1 MTTLQSRED
10 ALLRR
15 VRAFDWARL
24 KWCFAATALCMLL
37 AHGFAW
43 FNLFPS
49 HDGTILVFDA
59 DVVMLQ
65 LGRWVELLYFR
76 FVRGRINAPWLNGA
90 FTIVW
95 TSLAVYLV
103 GKLLQLGKK
112 ATIALCAVFSTAI
125 SVTLLYAT
133 YYDKTDLYACAMFLA
148 VWGVYAVRRF
158 RCRWWGVLFCSG
170 CLCLAMGL
178 YQGYIEFAIGLFL
191 ICLLRD
197 CLTEDLAWAEYLRR
211 GVTAVVS
218 LLLGGVLYAVSLKV
232 VLAYKHLELIDSDN
246 GLQQMGRAGVA
257 DYLAR
262 LPGAYKQVFT
272 TLLGYDVWNNR
283 GMRLATAVCLLLGLA
298 CLVLTLRKKPL
309 RAAVQVVILL
319 VLLPLGLNVVY
330 LLSEKHPTLLM
341 LYPVYLVY
349 ALVLL
354 LTGLEPDTIPRSA
367 AWLACLLCA
376 FITVQNV
383 IYANGAYTYRKLVY
397 ENTRA
402 QVYTIMAKVEDLPGY
417 VEGETPVVFSGD
429 FTDSNFTYH
438 NDLLRLYEEG
448 DTGLSGSAITYDGTI
463 KWWFG
468 NIMGSSAKVVNTQAE
483 LDSWAENPAVQAMP
497 SYPASGCIAM
507 VDGAAVI
514 KLSD

>member
-330 LLSEKHPTLLM
+330 LLSERHPTLLM

-354 LTGLEPDTIPRSA
+354 LTGLEPDTIPHSA

-402 QVYTIMAKVEDLPGY
+402 QVYTIMAKVPGY

-438 NDLLRLYEEG
+438 NDLIRLYEEG
-448 DTGLSGSAITYDGTI
+448 ETGLSGSAITYDGTI

-483 LDSWAENPAVQAMP
+483 LDAWAENPAVQAMP

>member
-49 HDGTILVFDA
+49 HDATILFFDA

-65 LGRWVELLYFR
+65 LGRWVQLPYYR
-76 FVRGRINAPWLNGA
+76 FLRGKVNMPWLTGMFSVLWTA
-90 FTIVW
+90 LSVYIV
-95 TSLAVYLV
+95 SDLL
-103 GKLLQLGKK
+103 KLSRK
-112 ATIALCAVFSTAI
+112 ATAALAAVLGTAI
-125 SVTLLYAT
+125 SITLLNAT
-133 YYDKTDLYACAMFLA
+133 YNDKSDPFTCAMFLA

-197 CLTEDLAWAEYLRR
+197 CLTENLAWAEYLRR

-298 CLVLTLRKKPL
+298 CLVLALRKKPL

-319 VLLPLGLNVVY
+319 ALLPLGLNVVY

-448 DTGLSGSAITYDGTI
+448 ETGLSGSAITYDGTI

-483 LDSWAENPAVQAMP
+483 LDAWAENPTVQAMP

>member
-319 VLLPLGLNVVY
+319 ALLPLGLNVVY

-438 NDLLRLYEEG
+438 NDLIRLYEEG
-448 DTGLSGSAITYDGTI
+448 ETGLSGSAITYDGTI

-483 LDSWAENPAVQAMP
+483 LDAWAENPAVQAMP

>member
-49 HDGTILVFDA
+49 HHGTILVFDA

-283 GMRLATAVCLLLGLA
+283 GLRLATAVCLLLGLA

-330 LLSEKHPTLLM
+330 LLSERHPTLLM

-354 LTGLEPDTIPRSA
+354 LTGLEPDTIPHSA
-367 AWLACLLCA
+367 ARLACLLCA

-438 NDLLRLYEEG
+438 NDLIRLYEEG
-448 DTGLSGSAITYDGTI
+448 ETGLSGSAITYDGTI

-483 LDSWAENPAVQAMP
+483 LDAWAENPAVQAMP

>member
-65 LGRWVELLYFR
+65 LGRWVQLPYYR
-76 FVRGRINAPWLNGA
+76 FLRGKVNMPWLTGMFSVLWTA
-90 FTIVW
+90 LSVYIV
-95 TSLAVYLV
+95 SDLL
-103 GKLLQLGKK
+103 KLSRK
-112 ATIALCAVFSTAI
+112 ATAALAAVLGTAI
-125 SVTLLYAT
+125 SITLLNAT
-133 YYDKTDLYACAMFLA
+133 YNDKSDPFTCAMFLA

-197 CLTEDLAWAEYLRR
+197 CLTENLAWAEYLRR
-211 GVTAVVS
+211 GVTAVIS
-218 LLLGGVLYAVSLKV
+218 LLLGGVLYAVSMKA
-232 VLAYKHLELIDSDN
+232 VLAYKHLELIDSSN
-246 GLQQMGRAGVA
+246 GLQQMSRAGVA

-298 CLVLTLRKKPL
+298 CLVLALRKKPL
-309 RAAVQVVILL
+309 RTAVQVVILL

-330 LLSEKHPTLLM
+330 LLSERHPTLLM

-438 NDLLRLYEEG
+438 NDLIRLYEEG
-448 DTGLSGSAITYDGTI
+448 ETGLSGSAITYDGTI

-483 LDSWAENPAVQAMP
+483 LDAWAENPTVQAMP

>member
-218 LLLGGVLYAVSLKV
+218 LLLGGVLYAVSMKA
-232 VLAYKHLELIDSDN
+232 VLAYKHLELIDSSN
-246 GLQQMGRAGVA
+246 GLQQMSRAGVA

-298 CLVLTLRKKPL
+298 CLVLALRKKPL

-483 LDSWAENPAVQAMP
+483 LDAWAENPAVQAMP

>member
-298 CLVLTLRKKPL
+298 CLVLALCKKPL
-309 RAAVQVVILL
+309 RAAVQVIILL

-330 LLSEKHPTLLM
+330 LLSERHPTLLM

-354 LTGLEPDTIPRSA
+354 LTGLEPDTIPHSA

-438 NDLLRLYEEG
+438 NDLIRLYEEG
-448 DTGLSGSAITYDGTI
+448 ETGLSGSAITYDGTI

-483 LDSWAENPAVQAMP
+483 LDAWAENPAVQAMP

>member
-218 LLLGGVLYAVSLKV
+218 LLLGGVLYAVSMKA
-232 VLAYKHLELIDSDN
+232 VLAYKHLELIDSSN
-246 GLQQMGRAGVA
+246 GLQQMSRAGVA

-298 CLVLTLRKKPL
+298 CLVLALRKKPL
-309 RAAVQVVILL
+309 RAAAQVVILL

-367 AWLACLLCA
+367 AWLACLLCT

-417 VEGETPVVFSGD
+417 VQGETPVVFSGD

-463 KWWFG
+463 KWWFA
-468 NIMGSSAKVVNTQAE
+468 NIMGSGAKVVNTQAE
-483 LDSWAENPAVQAMP
+483 LDVWAENPAVQAMP

>member
-298 CLVLTLRKKPL
+298 CLVLALRKKPL

-330 LLSEKHPTLLM
+330 LLSERHPTLLM

-354 LTGLEPDTIPRSA
+354 LTGLEPDTIPHSA

-438 NDLLRLYEEG
+438 NDLIRLYEEG
-448 DTGLSGSAITYDGTI
+448 ETGLSGSAITYDGTI

-483 LDSWAENPAVQAMP
+483 LDAWAENPAVQAMP

>member
-1 MTTLQSRED
+1 MTTLQNRED

-330 LLSEKHPTLLM
+330 LLSERHPTLLM

-354 LTGLEPDTIPRSA
+354 LTGLEPDTIPHSA

-438 NDLLRLYEEG
+438 NDLIRLYEEG
-448 DTGLSGSAITYDGTI
+448 ETGLSGSAITYDGTI

-483 LDSWAENPAVQAMP
+483 LDAWAENPAVQAMP

>member
-218 LLLGGVLYAVSLKV
+218 LLLGGVLYAVSMKA
-232 VLAYKHLELIDSDN
+232 VLAYKHLELIDSSN
-246 GLQQMGRAGVA
+246 GLQQMSRAGVA

-298 CLVLTLRKKPL
+298 CLVLALRKKPL

-438 NDLLRLYEEG
+438 NDLIRLYEEG
-448 DTGLSGSAITYDGTI
+448 ETGLSGSAITYDGTI

-483 LDSWAENPAVQAMP
+483 LDAWAENPAVQAMP

>member
-43 FNLFPS
+43 FTLFPS

-330 LLSEKHPTLLM
+330 LLSERHPTLLM

-354 LTGLEPDTIPRSA
+354 LTGLEPDTIPHSA

-438 NDLLRLYEEG
+438 NDLIRLYEEG
-448 DTGLSGSAITYDGTI
+448 ETGLSGSAITYDGTI

-483 LDSWAENPAVQAMP
+483 LDAWAENPAVQAMP

>member
-49 HDGTILVFDA
+49 HDGTILFFDA

-246 GLQQMGRAGVA
+246 GLQQMSRAGVA

-298 CLVLTLRKKPL
+298 CLVLALCKKPL
-309 RAAVQVVILL
+309 RAAVQVIILL

-376 FITVQNV
+376 FIAVQNV

-438 NDLLRLYEEG
+438 NDLIRLYEEG
-448 DTGLSGSAITYDGTI
+448 ETGLSGSAITYDGTI

-483 LDSWAENPAVQAMP
+483 LDAWAENPAVQAMP

>member
-1 MTTLQSRED
+1 MY
-10 ALLRR
+10 
-15 VRAFDWARL
+15 
-24 KWCFAATALCMLL
+24 L
-37 AHGFAW
+37 ASS
-43 FNLFPS
+43 L
-49 HDGTILVFDA
+49 
-59 DVVMLQ
+59 LQ
-65 LGRWVELLYFR
+65 LGR
-76 FVRGRINAPWLNGA
+76 
-90 FTIVW
+90 
-95 TSLAVYLV
+95 
-103 GKLLQLGKK
+103 K
-112 ATIALCAVFSTAI
+112 ATAAVCGVFSTAI

-133 YYDKTDLYACAMFLA
+133 YYDKTDVYTCAMFLA
-148 VWGVYAVRRF
+148 FLGVYAVRRC
-158 RCRWWGVLFCSG
+158 CRLWLGLLLCGG
-170 CLCLAMGL
+170 CLCLSMGL

-191 ICLLRD
+191 LCLLRD
-197 CLTEDLAWAEYLRR
+197 CLTKELPWADYLRR
-211 GVTAVVS
+211 GFTAVAG
-218 LLLGGVLYAVSLKV
+218 LLLGGVLYAVSMKE
-232 VLAYKHLELIDSDN
+232 VLAYKHLELIDSYN
-246 GLQQMGRAGVA
+246 GLQQMGRSGPAVW
-257 DYLAR
+257 LSR

-283 GMRLATAVCLLLGLA
+283 GMRLATALCLLLALV
-298 CLVLTLRKKPL
+298 CLVLALRRKPRRVL
-309 RAAVQVVILL
+309 AQTAILL
-319 VLLPLGLNVVY
+319 VLLPLGLNVVF
-330 LLSEKHPTLLM
+330 LLSEQAPTLLM

-483 LDSWAENPAVQAMP
+483 LDVWAENPAVQAMP

>member
-15 VRAFDWARL
+15 VRTFDWARL

-65 LGRWVELLYFR
+65 LGRWVQLPYYR
-76 FVRGRINAPWLNGA
+76 FLRGKVNMPWLTGMFSVLWTA
-90 FTIVW
+90 LSVYIV
-95 TSLAVYLV
+95 SDLL
-103 GKLLQLGKK
+103 KLSRK
-112 ATIALCAVFSTAI
+112 ATAALAAVLGTAI
-125 SVTLLYAT
+125 SITLLNAT
-133 YYDKTDLYACAMFLA
+133 YNDKSDPFTCAMFLA

-197 CLTEDLAWAEYLRR
+197 CLTENLAWAEYLRR

-218 LLLGGVLYAVSLKV
+218 LLLGGVLYAVSMKA
-232 VLAYKHLELIDSDN
+232 VLAYKHLELIDSSN
-246 GLQQMGRAGVA
+246 GLQQMSRAGVA

-298 CLVLTLRKKPL
+298 CLVLALRKKPL

-349 ALVLL
+349 ALILL
-354 LTGLEPDTIPRSA
+354 LTGLEPAPRSA
-367 AWLACLLCA
+367 AWLACGLC
-376 FITVQNV
+376 FFLTLENV

-397 ENTRA
+397 ENTRG
-402 QVYTIMAKVEDLPGY
+402 QVYTIMAKVQDLQ
-417 VEGETPVVFSGD
+417 S
-429 FTDSNFTYH
+429 
-438 NDLLRLYEEG
+438 
-448 DTGLSGSAITYDGTI
+448 LSI
-463 KWWFG
+463 
-468 NIMGSSAKVVNTQAE
+468 V
-483 LDSWAENPAVQAMP
+483 
-497 SYPASGCIAM
+497 
-507 VDGAAVI
+507 
-514 KLSD
+514 

>member
-330 LLSEKHPTLLM
+330 LLSERHPTLLM

-354 LTGLEPDTIPRSA
+354 LTGLEPDTIPHSA

-397 ENTRA
+397 ENTCA

-438 NDLLRLYEEG
+438 NDLIRLYEEG

-483 LDSWAENPAVQAMP
+483 LDAWAENPAVQAMP

>member
-158 RCRWWGVLFCSG
+158 RCRWWGVLFCGG

-197 CLTEDLAWAEYLRR
+197 CLTEDLAWAEYLRH

-232 VLAYKHLELIDSDN
+232 VLAYKHLELIDSSN
-246 GLQQMGRAGVA
+246 GLQQMSRAGVA

-298 CLVLTLRKKPL
+298 CPADETEYT
-309 RAAVQVVILL
+309 
-319 VLLPLGLNVVY
+319 LPLTEETVVKGNGTEV
-330 LLSEKHPTLLM
+330 S
-341 LYPVYLVY
+341 V
-349 ALVLL
+349 
-354 LTGLEPDTIPRSA
+354 DT
-367 AWLACLLCA
+367 
-376 FITVQNV
+376 N
-383 IYANGAYTYRKLVY
+383 
-397 ENTRA
+397 
-402 QVYTIMAKVEDLPGY
+402 AK
-417 VEGETPVVFSGD
+417 TA
-429 FTDSNFTYH
+429 T
-438 NDLLRLYEEG
+438 
-448 DTGLSGSAITYDGTI
+448 ITYDGAYPDAFLNMPGDLSDTKFSSIIIKYDRLTEKDSFGYASRYTDNKSTDVNI
-463 KWWFG
+463 KWATVSGAFAPDAHEVEIPLDKTKDLYQFKIFG
-468 NIMGSSAKVVNTQAE
+468 NACDSAGFIIK
-483 LDSWAENPAVQAMP
+483 
-497 SYPASGCIAM
+497 
-507 VDGAAVI
+507 AVI
-514 KLSD
+514 LKK

>member
-1 MTTLQSRED
+1 MTTLQRGEE
-10 ALLRR
+10 ALLCR
-15 VRAFDWARL
+15 VKAVDWARL
-24 KWCFAATALCMLL
+24 KFCFAATALCMLL

-49 HDGTILVFDA
+49 HDATILFFDA

-65 LGRWVELLYFR
+65 LGRWVQLPYYR
-76 FVRGRINAPWLNGA
+76 FLRGKINMPWLTGM
-90 FTIVW
+90 FSVLW
-95 TSLAVYLV
+95 TALSVYLV
-103 GKLLQLGKK
+103 SDLLKLRRK
-112 ATIALCAVFSTAI
+112 ATMAFAAVLGTAI
-125 SVTLLYAT
+125 SITLLNAT
-133 YYDKTDLYACAMFLA
+133 YNDKSDPFTCAMFLA
-148 VWGVYAVRRF
+148 FLGVYAVRR
-158 RCRWWGVLFCSG
+158 CRRPWLRVVLCGG
-170 CLCLAMGL
+170 CLCLSMGL

-191 ICLLRD
+191 LCLLRD
-197 CLTEDLAWAEYLRR
+197 CLTRDLPWADYLRR
-211 GVTAVVS
+211 GFTAVAG
-218 LLLGGVLYAVSLKV
+218 LLLGGVLYAVSMKE
-232 VLAYKHLELIDSDN
+232 VLAYKHLELIDSYN
-246 GLQQMGRAGVA
+246 GLQQMGRSGPAVW
-257 DYLAR
+257 LSR

-283 GMRLATAVCLLLGLA
+283 GMRLATALCLLLALV
-298 CLVLTLRKKPL
+298 CLVLALRRKPRRVL
-309 RAAVQVVILL
+309 AQTAILL
-319 VLLPLGLNVVY
+319 VLLPLGLNVVF
-330 LLSEKHPTLLM
+330 LLSEQAPTLLM

-354 LTGLEPDTIPRSA
+354 LTETDTAPRSA
-367 AWLACLLCA
+367 AWLACVLCA
-376 FITVQNV
+376 FLTLENV

-483 LDSWAENPAVQAMP
+483 LDAWAENPAVQAMP
-497 SYPASGCIAM
+497 SYPARGCIAM
-507 VDGAAVI
+507 VDGAAIV

>member
-1 MTTLQSRED
+1 MTTLQRGEE
-10 ALLRR
+10 ALLCR
-15 VRAFDWARL
+15 VKAVDWARL
-24 KWCFAATALCMLL
+24 KFCFAATALCMLL

-330 LLSEKHPTLLM
+330 LLSERHPTLLM

-402 QVYTIMAKVEDLPGY
+402 QVYTIMAKVQDLPGY

-448 DTGLSGSAITYDGTI
+448 ETGLSGSAITYDGTI

-483 LDSWAENPAVQAMP
+483 LDTWAENPAVQAMP

>member
-218 LLLGGVLYAVSLKV
+218 LLLGGVLYAVSMKA
-232 VLAYKHLELIDSDN
+232 VLAYKHLELIDSSN
-246 GLQQMGRAGVA
+246 GLQQMSRAGVA

-298 CLVLTLRKKPL
+298 CLVLALRKKPL

-330 LLSEKHPTLLM
+330 LLSERHPTLLM

-438 NDLLRLYEEG
+438 NDLIRLYEEG
-448 DTGLSGSAITYDGTI
+448 ETGLSGSAITYDGTI

-468 NIMGSSAKVVNTQAE
+468 NIMGSSAKVVNTQEE

>member
-298 CLVLTLRKKPL
+298 CLVLALCKKPL
-309 RAAVQVVILL
+309 RAAVQVIILL

-354 LTGLEPDTIPRSA
+354 LTGLEPDTIPHSA

-438 NDLLRLYEEG
+438 NDLIRLYEEG
-448 DTGLSGSAITYDGTI
+448 ETGLSGSAITYDGTI

-468 NIMGSSAKVVNTQAE
+468 NIMGSSAKVVNTQEE
-483 LDSWAENPAVQAMP
+483 LDAWAENPAVQAMP

>member
-298 CLVLTLRKKPL
+298 CLVLALRKKPL

-330 LLSEKHPTLLM
+330 LLSERHPTLLM

-438 NDLLRLYEEG
+438 NDLIRLYEEG
-448 DTGLSGSAITYDGTI
+448 ETGLSGSAITYDGTI

-483 LDSWAENPAVQAMP
+483 LDAWAENPAVQAMP

>member
-1 MTTLQSRED
+1 MTTLQRGED

-15 VRAFDWARL
+15 VKAFDWPRL
-24 KWCFAATALCMLL
+24 RLCFAATALCMLL

-49 HDGTILVFDA
+49 HDGTILFFDA

-65 LGRWVELLYFR
+65 LGRWVQLPYYR
-76 FVRGRINAPWLNGA
+76 FLRGKISMPWLTGM
-90 FTIVW
+90 FSVLW
-95 TSLAVYLV
+95 TALSVYLV
-103 GKLLQLGKK
+103 SDLLKLRRK
-112 ATIALCAVFSTAI
+112 ATMAFAAVLGTAI
-125 SVTLLYAT
+125 SITLLNAT
-133 YYDKTDLYACAMFLA
+133 YNDKSDPFTCAMFLA
-148 VWGVYAVRRF
+148 FLGAYAVRC
-158 RCRWWGVLFCSG
+158 CRRPWLGVVLCGG
-170 CLCLAMGL
+170 CLCLSMGL

-191 ICLLRD
+191 LCLLRD
-197 CLTEDLAWAEYLRR
+197 CLTRDLPWADYLRR
-211 GVTAVVS
+211 GFTSVAA
-218 LLLGGVLYAVSLKV
+218 LLLGGVLYAVSMKA
-232 VLAYKHLELIDSDN
+232 VLTYKHLELIDSYN
-246 GLQQMGRAGVA
+246 GLQQMGRSGPTVW
-257 DYLAR
+257 LSR

-283 GMRLATAVCLLLGLA
+283 GMRLATALCLLLALA
-298 CLVLTLRKKPL
+298 CLVLALRCKPHRVL
-309 RAAVQVVILL
+309 AQTAILL
-319 VLLPLGLNVVY
+319 VLLPLGLNVVF
-330 LLSEKHPTLLM
+330 LLSEQAPTLLM

-354 LTGLEPDTIPRSA
+354 LTETDTAPRSA
-367 AWLACLLCA
+367 AWLACVLCA
-376 FITVQNV
+376 FLTLENV

-402 QVYTIMAKVEDLPGY
+402 QVYTIMAKVENLPGY

-438 NDLLRLYEEG
+438 NDLLRQYEEG

-463 KWWFG
+463 KWWFA
-468 NIMGSSAKVVNTQAE
+468 NIMGSGARVVNTQAE
-483 LDSWAENPAVQAMP
+483 LDAWAENPAVQAMP

-507 VDGAAVI
+507 VDGAAVV

>member
-246 GLQQMGRAGVA
+246 GLQQMSRAGVA

-330 LLSEKHPTLLM
+330 LLSERHPTLLM

-354 LTGLEPDTIPRSA
+354 LTGLEPDTIPHSA

-438 NDLLRLYEEG
+438 NDLIRLYEEG
-448 DTGLSGSAITYDGTI
+448 ETGLSGSAITYDGTI

-468 NIMGSSAKVVNTQAE
+468 NIMGSSAKVVNTQEE
-483 LDSWAENPAVQAMP
+483 LDAWAENPAVQAMP

>member
-211 GVTAVVS
+211 GVTAVVP

-330 LLSEKHPTLLM
+330 LLSERHPTLLM

-354 LTGLEPDTIPRSA
+354 LTGLEPDTIPHSA

-438 NDLLRLYEEG
+438 NDLIRLYEEG
-448 DTGLSGSAITYDGTI
+448 ETGLSGSAITYDGTI

-483 LDSWAENPAVQAMP
+483 LDAWAENPAVQAMP

>member
-246 GLQQMGRAGVA
+246 GLQQMSRAGVA

-298 CLVLTLRKKPL
+298 CLVLALCKKPL
-309 RAAVQVVILL
+309 RAAVQVIILL

-330 LLSEKHPTLLM
+330 LLSERHPTLLM

-376 FITVQNV
+376 FIAVQNV

-438 NDLLRLYEEG
+438 NDLIRLYEEG
-448 DTGLSGSAITYDGTI
+448 ETGLSGSAITYDGTI

-483 LDSWAENPAVQAMP
+483 LDAWAENPAVQAMP

>member
-218 LLLGGVLYAVSLKV
+218 LLLGGVWYAVSLKV

-330 LLSEKHPTLLM
+330 LLSERHPTLLM

-354 LTGLEPDTIPRSA
+354 LTGLEPDTIPHSA

-438 NDLLRLYEEG
+438 NDLIRLYEEG
-448 DTGLSGSAITYDGTI
+448 ETGLSGSAITYDGTI

-483 LDSWAENPAVQAMP
+483 LDAWAENPAVQAMP

>member
-15 VRAFDWARL
+15 VRTFDWARL

-65 LGRWVELLYFR
+65 LGRWVQLPYYR
-76 FVRGRINAPWLNGA
+76 FLRGKVNMPWLTGMFSVLWTA
-90 FTIVW
+90 LSVYIV
-95 TSLAVYLV
+95 SDLL
-103 GKLLQLGKK
+103 KLSRK
-112 ATIALCAVFSTAI
+112 ATAALAAVLGTAI
-125 SVTLLYAT
+125 SITLLNAT
-133 YYDKTDLYACAMFLA
+133 YNDKSDPFTCAMFLA

-232 VLAYKHLELIDSDN
+232 VLAYKHLELIDSSN
-246 GLQQMGRAGVA
+246 GLQQMSRAGVA

-298 CLVLTLRKKPL
+298 CLVLALRKKPL

-438 NDLLRLYEEG
+438 NDLIRLYEEG
-448 DTGLSGSAITYDGTI
+448 ETGLSGSAITYDGTI

-483 LDSWAENPAVQAMP
+483 LDAWAENPAVQAMP